1 MLHGNPHTVQY
12 NVVDFDAIGGLPPV
26 MKHLL
31 AAGLLHGN
39 VLTGVCVFIGIW
51 TTR

>member
-1 MLHGNPHTVQY
+1 MHCDPHVVQY

-39 VLTGVCVFIGIW
+39 VLTGVCLLCCVY
-51 TTR
+51 TR